1 MVVSEGFVHHKE
13 HYAGKECKSQA
24 YEDGDLEKRDNVT
37 VHMLKWHMSNLII
50 KWLIGTDILTDCSL
64 HSTVQY
70 LTKHGNWLNAGSNIL
85 DSHIIPIPPRACNI
99 PVFNPLRMYRF
110 CCTFGVLGAF
120 VLQCSQLWPRR
131 QNPHLRCVRCVDKVP
146 CDQRR
151 SHFSGS
157 RGSWAGR
164 SSEVFVAHSPLC
176 LLGDST
182 RISCALQ
189 DKGDPSLFLQAVKG
203 Q

>member
-64 HSTVQY
+64 HSAVQY

-85 DSHIIPIPPRACNI
+85 DSHIIPIPPRTSNI
-99 PVFNPLRMYRF
+99 PVFNPLQMHRF
-110 CCTFGVLGAF
+110 CYSIW
-120 VLQCSQLWPRR
+120 CSQLWPCSS
-131 QNPHLRCVRCVDKVP
+131 QDSHS
-146 CDQRR
+146 R
-151 SHFSGS
+151 SDGCGWSALWPGQI
-157 RGSWAGR
+157 
-164 SSEVFVAHSPLC
+164 PLFWEQ
-176 LLGDST
+176 G
-182 RISCALQ
+182 
-189 DKGDPSLFLQAVKG
+189 GAVKPL
-203 Q
+203 